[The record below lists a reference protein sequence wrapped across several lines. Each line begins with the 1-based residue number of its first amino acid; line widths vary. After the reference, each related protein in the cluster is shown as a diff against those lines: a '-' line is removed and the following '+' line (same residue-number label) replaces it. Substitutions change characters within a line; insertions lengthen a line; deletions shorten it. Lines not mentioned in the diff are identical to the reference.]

1 MYLQPLAKPIR
12 ELRLAELRQ
21 VVNTLFAEIDAAQGN
36 VLGGRTADPLDDDGR
51 VGLQDDAVVDNF
63 INGQRDEVVV
73 FDNGPLINRL
83 PGLGIS
89 KTFPVIDTDTASIDL
104 NRR

>member
-1 MYLQPLAKPIR
+1 MYLQPLAKPIC

-36 VLGGRTADPLDDDGR
+36 VLGGRAADPLDDDGR
-51 VGLQDDAVVDNF
+51 VGLQDDAIVDNF

-73 FDNGPLINRL
+73 FDNGSLINRL

-89 KTFPVIDTDTASIDL
+89 KTFPATDTESTDL